1 MPSVEYS
8 LNSTDLKT
16 PAVSMATNS
25 TLTNLT
31 AWNTTTESQP
41 VDDNI
46 SFKAYATIVVSILI
60 LGWLGNG
67 FVCFAFYHYP
77 SVRSLTNYVILNLAF
92 ADLMLV
98 TVLMIWL
105 ILFVVKERSRHAYNM
120 LVSID
125 VLCTSLSMLNLALV
139 GIDR

>member
-1 MPSVEYS
+1 M
-8 LNSTDLKT
+8 
-16 PAVSMATNS
+16 
-25 TLTNLT
+25 NLT
-31 AWNTTTESQP
+31 ALNTTKENNP

-46 SFKAYATIVVSILI
+46 SFEAYAVIVVSILL
-60 LGWLGNG
+60 LGVLGNG

-77 SVRSLTNYVILNLAF
+77 SVRSLTNYVVLNLAF
-92 ADLMLV
+92 ADLLLV

-105 ILFVVKERSRHAYNM
+105 ILFVVEERSRHAYNL